1 MSFLN
6 FSRNSE
12 GFMSLDSTGQLAY
25 ISEEKES
32 LKQRIESHLRTFKNE
47 VYDDETLGVPY
58 YSEVLVKNP
67 DISSIESLLIY
78 QTSLVDG
85 VSKVDSLE
93 VNLDSATRE
102 FTIKYRVTGV
112 GGTSVS
118 GVL

>member
-12 GFMSLDSTGQLAY
+12 GLMALDSTGQLAY

-32 LKQRIESHLRTFKNE
+32 LKQRVESHLRTFKNE
-47 VYDDETLGVPY
+47 VYDDETAGVPY

-67 DISSIESLLIY
+67 DIASIESLLIY
-78 QTSLVDG
+78 QTSLVEG

-93 VNLDSATRE
+93 VTFTSTTRE
-102 FTIKYRVTGV
+102 FRIEYRVVGV
-112 GGTSVS
+112 GGISVS

>member
-1 MSFLN
+1 MSFIN

-25 ISEEKES
+25 ITEATES
-32 LKQRIESHLRTFKNE
+32 LKQRIESHLRTFKKE
-47 VYDDETLGVPY
+47 VYDNEDVGVPY

-67 DISSIESLLIY
+67 DIASIEALLIY
-78 QTSLVDG
+78 QTSLVEG

-93 VNLDSATRE
+93 VNFETTTRE
-102 FTIKYRVTGV
+102 FAVKYRVTAV